1 MVLFGP
7 RETYQKSR
15 ISKTMTTFLEPFS
28 GELWALVLAGL
39 VISSLIMYHLEAED
53 NPAFRCV
60 QTDVMG
66 KETGGGA
73 EGKKKKLGEASEPSD
88 VSMELLDGLF
98 FSLYLSLTGFTGA
111 GGHSPVTRAGR
122 VYQISWSFV
131 ILVVVAGYTANL
143 GECSSHRQSS
153 MHVLCHVLCH
163 VLSPGSFAELFV
175 ASLPSHTITT
185 TATTTTAA
193 TTAAAAATT
202 THHHRRHRRR
212 HHPCSLQH
220 RSSR

>member
-1 MVLFGP
+1 MTLRLEDTYTEFMVREAKRVDLLAHPYFDSPRRRAQNLVYAKNSGPRQDMVLFGP

-39 VISSLIMYHLEAED
+39 VISSVIMYHLEAED
-53 NPAFRCV
+53 NPAFRIV

-66 KETGGGA
+66 KETGGAA

-143 GECSSHRQSS
+143 GECRSH
-153 MHVLCHVLCH
+153 HL
-163 VLSPGSFAELFV
+163 SFAV
-175 ASLPSHTITT
+175 T
-185 TATTTTAA
+185 
-193 TTAAAAATT
+193 
-202 THHHRRHRRR
+202 
-212 HHPCSLQH
+212 
-220 RSSR
+220 